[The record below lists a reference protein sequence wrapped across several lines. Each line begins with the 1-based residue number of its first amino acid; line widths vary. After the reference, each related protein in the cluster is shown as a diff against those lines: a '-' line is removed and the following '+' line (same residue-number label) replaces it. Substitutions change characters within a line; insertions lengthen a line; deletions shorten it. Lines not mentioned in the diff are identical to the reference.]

1 MLSDA
6 ISGIFGFWLSRVV
19 CLKKYFTVEILIV
32 WKGITFLIITQRAL
46 FYVIFEHMLFQV
58 WLTEQKSHFNFCH
71 LSSILTVL
79 KQKKKKIT
87 KSFRALLRAKVY
99 THRKAEQRC
108 THIGKAETQ
117 CKTNVPQMKL
127 HFNCIALN

>member
-19 CLKKYFTVEILIV
+19 CLKKYFIVEILIV
-32 WKGITFLIITQRAL
+32 WKGITCLIITQCAL

-79 KQKKKKIT
+79 KQTKKK
-87 KSFRALLRAKVY
+87 SQSLLG
-99 THRKAEQRC
+99 HFLEQRC
-108 THIGKAETQ
+108 THIGKQSKGVHT
-117 CKTNVPQMKL
+117 
-127 HFNCIALN
+127 